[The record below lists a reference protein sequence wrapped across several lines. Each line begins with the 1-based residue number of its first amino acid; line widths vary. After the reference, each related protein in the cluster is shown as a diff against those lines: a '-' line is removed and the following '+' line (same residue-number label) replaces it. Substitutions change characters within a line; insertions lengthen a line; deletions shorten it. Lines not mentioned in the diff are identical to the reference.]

1 MGLGLGCTTS
11 STTCKGLQVMSE
23 DDTLRRIARLEEEI
37 VRLCATINELN
48 LTIVVLNKT
57 VENMSASE
65 KRRAEIRD
73 KSILFVIGGFISA
86 AVVWVINGGLIK

>member
-1 MGLGLGCTTS
+1 
-11 STTCKGLQVMSE
+11 MSE

-65 KRRAEIRD
+65 KRRTEIRD
-73 KSILFVIGGFISA
+73 KSILFVVGGFISA
-86 AVVWVINGGLIK
+86 AVVWIINGGLIK